1 MTFTGK
7 ECLCQKCVKSREQE
21 TPSSPDGNQRHA
33 AANANGNGLHSP
45 AKPSRPQQVQPA
57 AKAAA
62 NGGGGAGAPP
72 MDDRCAG
79 CAEDLKDGQA
89 LMALDKQYHVW
100 CFKCHSCQVC
110 NSDFVISN
118 FELDHLNLH
127 RCYFTVNTWA
137 RTGGLT
143 ARGTT
148 RGSSESSAPTAGGSS
163 QEKSSR

>member
-7 ECLCQKCVKSREQE
+7 ECLCQKCVKSREAA
-21 TPSSPDGNQRHA
+21 TSSPDGNQRHA

-100 CFKCHSCQVC
+100 CFKCHSCQVRSHDSAKG
-110 NSDFVISN
+110 NS
-118 FELDHLNLH
+118 
-127 RCYFTVNTWA
+127 
-137 RTGGLT
+137 
-143 ARGTT
+143 
-148 RGSSESSAPTAGGSS
+148 
-163 QEKSSR
+163 